1 MFGTS
6 LTEQTNSYIGRS
18 KTMGKIITGLFLGF
32 LIGIGCRFF
41 DIPLPSPPKLIGALV
56 VLSMTFGYV
65 GMDYLL
71 ARHAKKTASIARSL
85 TTAQYCG
92 GPTGLPPSREQK

>member
-1 MFGTS
+1 
-6 LTEQTNSYIGRS
+6 
-18 KTMGKIITGLFLGF
+18 MGKIVMGLFLGF
-32 LIGIGCRFF
+32 LIGIGCRYF

-65 GMDYLL
+65 GTDYLL
-71 ARHAKKTASIARSL
+71 ARPAKRMAGMARPV

-92 GPTGLPPSREQK
+92 GPTGLPSSREHREDISNPF

>member
-1 MFGTS
+1 
-6 LTEQTNSYIGRS
+6 
-18 KTMGKIITGLFLGF
+18 MGKIVMGLLLGF
-32 LIGIGCRFF
+32 LIGIGCRYF

-71 ARHAKKTASIARSL
+71 VYQTKKAAS
-85 TTAQYCG
+85 TTR
-92 GPTGLPPSREQK
+92 LVRENLSPKGER